1 MSKTNRYA
9 IHQSIPDA
17 CKARLRELK
26 QDFLRI
32 QADTANRKRII
43 EEARARDNEWASYVA
58 NVRPLRGKQGK
69 LW

>member
-9 IHQSIPDA
+9 IHTQFKPAAI
-17 CKARLRELK
+17 ARLRDLK
-26 QDFLRI
+26 DDFLRI

-43 EEARARDNEWASYVA
+43 EEARARDNEWADYKA
-58 NVRPLRGKQGK
+58 TVRPLKAKQGR